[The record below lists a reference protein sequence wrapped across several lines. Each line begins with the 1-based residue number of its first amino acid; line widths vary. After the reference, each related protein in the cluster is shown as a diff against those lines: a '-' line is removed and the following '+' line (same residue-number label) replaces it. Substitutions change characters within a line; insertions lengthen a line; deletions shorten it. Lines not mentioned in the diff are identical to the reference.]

1 MSRSKRKHPKFKCA
15 DSISNK
21 QAKSKANRKFRR
33 VNKIILKKGEDFF
46 KLIREVSN
54 VWADFPSDGLADH
67 YLPNATKKDMSK

>member
-21 QAKSKANRKFRR
+21 RAKSKANRKFRR
-33 VNKIILKKGEDFF
+33 INKIILQKGEDFF

-67 YLPNATKKDMSK
+67 YLPNASKKDMSK